1 MTDHIVTVCGTQRC
15 AICWNDNTSD
25 HTIVHCPQEVIA
37 LTATCRQI
45 HADTY
50 LLPYTSN
57 IFCGFAEDLMKMF
70 DASFSQKQLNAIT
83 SLCVLTRKDMVF
95 SGLRRLLGLQR
106 VTMASHHAHANS
118 RLFSI
123 DDDTLRKIMV
133 RYMIKEINMLRNAE
147 GVEVK
152 VVNSDG
158 LGDVGIDWRD
168 CPSPVRS
175 RDW

>member
-1 MTDHIVTVCGTQRC
+1 MTDHVITVCGTQRC

-25 HTIVHCPQEVIA
+25 HTVVHCPQEVIA

-45 HADTY
+45 H
-50 LLPYTSN
+50 
-57 IFCGFAEDLMKMF
+57 GFAEDLMKMF

-158 LGDVGIDWRD
+158 LGDMGIDWRD